1 MLLRSL
7 TACAT
12 ALLAASAAAAADLPG
27 TPIAP
32 ALLPVVGSDRTA
44 SAELMVARPTT
55 RSCTVALFA
64 RREFEGE
71 ARQPIAFVPPA
82 DCPGPWSRVVLEAD
96 FDVTA
101 GRQFDRTGIINLGGV
116 NLFTGTTMEP
126 RRALAPSWHAERDVT
141 DYAPLFRSV
150 RDGESLLTN
159 YVDAT
164 YTGHLFWSARLIFYA
179 ADEANPAPATADLI
193 EPLTYKLASLSDE
206 APLIE
211 RTMNL
216 PRNIERLEMDVLVL
230 PQAADEFWY
239 ACLPDRFAAPPK
251 KEGDQ
256 PLCGAPFRESE
267 VLIDGQLAGI
277 APLYPWIYTGGMNP
291 ALWTI
296 IPGIETLSM
305 SPYRVDLTPFAAL
318 LNDGRSHRIGL
329 RFAGVRKYAFG
340 MGALLAWRDRGKSV
354 VTGAITRNSL
364 RSAPVVVE
372 GDMVGRGEDAV
383 GTARTTAVRSG
394 FLSGYVDTSHGRVR
408 TSIATS
414 MGFINLQNQ
423 KGGAGGDTGQR
434 TRIDT
439 RVERRGGGQNF
450 IRTTS
455 EDYPL
460 ALSSAES
467 RRDGTRVSTIAVD
480 QQLIRDE
487 TITTAGET
495 VRRTTR
501 MSVSPQAISIGE
513 QGEKARPRRFGLS
526 ATRIDIDDSKA
537 GCYGRTITSREQS
550 VVSVDDGCASQAQKA
565 NQ

>member
-1 MLLRSL
+1 MLLRL
-7 TACAT
+7 FAAGATAWFAACAV
-12 ALLAASAAAAADLPG
+12 AADPPG

-32 ALLPVVGSDRTA
+32 PPLPAVGSDRTA
-44 SAELMVARPTT
+44 SAELLVARPTT
-55 RSCTVALFA
+55 RSCTVRLFA
-64 RREFEGE
+64 RREFQGE

-141 DYAPLFRSV
+141 DYAALFRSS
-150 RDGESLLTN
+150 RDGEALLTN

-164 YTGHLFWSARLIFYA
+164 YTGRLFWSARLIFYA

-193 EPLTYKLASLSDE
+193 EPLTYKLTSLSEE

-305 SPYRVDLTPFAAL
+305 SPYRVDLSPFAAL
-318 LNDGRSHRIGL
+318 LNDGRPHRIAL
-329 RFAGVRKYAFG
+329 RFAGVRKYGFG
-340 MGALLAWRDRGKSV
+340 MGTLLAWRDHGKSV
-354 VTGAITRNSL
+354 VTGAMTRNSL

-372 GDMVGRGEDAV
+372 GEMVERGEDAV
-383 GTARTTAVRSG
+383 GTARTTAARSG

-414 MGFINLQNQ
+414 MGFINVQNQ
-423 KGGAGGDTGQR
+423 KGRAGGDTGQR

-450 IRTTS
+450 IRVTS

-480 QQLIRDE
+480 QQMIRE
-487 TITTAGET
+487 EAVTTGGET
-495 VRRTTR
+495 LRRTTR

-526 ATRIDIDDSKA
+526 TTRIEIDDSKT
-537 GCYGRTITSREQS
+537 GCYARTIASREQS
-550 VVSVDDGCASQAQKA
+550 VVSVDDGCASQAQKP